1 MSPDAMAFTF
11 DASKLSALANGVEKF
26 NGENYDI
33 WARRTK
39 LALRVVKLW
48 PVVAGM
54 VVRPS
59 SSSRATTGMTAEE
72 WDDADLAG
80 QFFLSGVLEN
90 RYDRLVRDKSSADG
104 WSAVATYA
112 HDQLSAQKFAF
123 RMALERIVQNKN
135 EAMAEYLDR
144 GIGLWDKLV
153 SIGEQVPEDHVV
165 RYLVIGLRKEF
176 QGSKD
181 YLLHSAPT
189 VSAARL
195 QLLQLEAGKALERT
209 LADEPPPIAMAV
221 SQRPQQQQRDRSAGV
236 VKTALV
242 KENLKCGYCHKVGHE
257 TKRCFKRKNDLR
269 DKAAGASGAADP
281 EAVKRG
287 IGKPNARVNV
297 VQVKTKVTKPPAPA
311 AKAAIEPGW
320 MSWEAYANSVAGR
333 GVVPKGPSLDIR
345 MISPPAT
352 PAPINKATTSIY
364 AICVS
369 VVPHKHKSH
378 KWMFDSGS
386 DRHITWDRS
395 ILMNERPSD
404 ESLVTVAN
412 GEHVEVSLM
421 GDVMLKTIIQD
432 KFNDLRLENVLL
444 IESTPINLLS
454 TKVAARKGCV
464 FKHDDSSSV
473 LHFGS
478 DGPVLA
484 VGDGDLMIK
493 LSAARINAITASNK
507 FELFHRRL
515 GHPGLAGLKNTQN
528 CVQGIPADL
537 KVPDEYHCV
546 ICQKAKGT
554 RTPFKKRKLNSIS
567 AVPGEVLHTDVCGP
581 LTPSSF
587 DDHRYFLVVVDEC
600 SSLSVVH
607 LLERKSEAG
616 EMLLRTLKYLET
628 TLGAKA
634 KRVRSDKGGEFAS
647 LYVQRHLQDSGITWE
662 NTSAY
667 TPELNGMAERMNR
680 TLLEKVR
687 SLLFDSNLP
696 LENWSN
702 ALLTANYLRNRI
714 SNNRGKTPIEIAF
727 RQRPDLSN
735 LRIYGSR
742 AFVHIPKQL
751 RGKLETRSAIGCLVG
766 YGNVH
771 SVYRILLSDGTVVE
785 SRNVTFD
792 ESVVGIDVHEHEI
805 HDSEYFSNFD
815 KIVEELFPKDFS
827 KSFDE
832 KSQIASKNF
841 ETDSTR
847 QMDDR
852 SQEYSISN
860 EIGETFLEKV
870 QNNSK
875 DLGFQ
880 KAPNGNFGNTED
892 DESQD
897 SGYVANQFVG
907 IISTV
912 SEPRSV
918 EEALKGD
925 FSEQWLEALNRE
937 LESLTGNCTW
947 ELVDRP
953 QDRIPVRCKWVF
965 KIKYNVNGQI
975 DRFKCRLV
983 AKGFTQKPG
992 LDYDEVFSPV
1002 VRHNTIRTVLAVA
1015 AARKLKIRLFDVVT
1029 AFLNGELHEEI
1040 FMEQPPGFVH
1050 EGGKVLKLRK
1060 AIYGLKQA
1068 SRAWNQVL
1076 VQALKE
1082 INFSESTAD
1091 PCLFSKGPNGPY
1103 IMIYVDDLV
1112 FIGED
1117 EVTSNEVLLHLQ
1129 GKFEVRDLGQ
1139 VVKQKFA
1146 GYTLDYD
1153 QRNGIIRL
1161 NQSLYVQTILERFGM
1176 ESANPRKLPM
1186 EKDTKWYT
1194 ATAEP
1199 CKMPYMELVG
1209 ALMYLCTCTR
1219 PDISFAV
1226 GVLARSMANANES
1239 HWNAA
1244 KGVLRYL
1251 KGTINYG
1258 LQFSSNG
1265 NSDLIGYVD
1274 SDYASDLRTRR
1285 STTGYAFTINGSV
1298 VSWKS
1303 RLQPTVALSTTEA
1316 EYMALSDACKEAQW
1330 FQYLMEFLGF
1340 KSKSIPMFCDND
1352 AALKL
1357 SENPIVHE
1365 RSKHIDVRKHYA
1377 RECQQRGIVKAIYI
1391 RTSDQAADFLTKVV
1405 PREMFLKCK
1414 TLLGVACLENSR

>member
-1 MSPDAMAFTF
+1 M
-11 DASKLSALANGVEKF
+11 
-26 NGENYDI
+26 
-33 WARRTK
+33 
-39 LALRVVKLW
+39 
-48 PVVAGM
+48 
-54 VVRPS
+54 
-59 SSSRATTGMTAEE
+59 
-72 WDDADLAG
+72 
-80 QFFLSGVLEN
+80 
-90 RYDRLVRDKSSADG
+90 
-104 WSAVATYA
+104 
-112 HDQLSAQKFAF
+112 SAQKFAF
-123 RMALERIVQNKN
+123 RMALECIVQNKN
-135 EAMAEYLDR
+135 EAMIEYLDR
-144 GIGLWDKLV
+144 GIGLRDDIV
-153 SIGEQVPEDHVV
+153 SIGERVPEDLVV
-165 RYLVIGLRKEF
+165 RCLVIGLRKEF
-176 QGSKD
+176 QGAKD

-189 VSAARL
+189 VSADRL
-195 QLLQLEAGKALERT
+195 QLLRLEAGKALERA
-209 LADEPPPIAMAV
+209 LADEPPLIAMAV
-221 SQRPQQQQRDRSAGV
+221 TQRPQQQQRDRSTGV

-242 KENLKCGYCHKVGHE
+242 KENMKCGYCHKAGHE
-257 TKRCFKRKNDLR
+257 TKRCFKRRNDLR
-269 DKAAGASGAADP
+269 DKAACASGAADS

-287 IGKPNARVNV
+287 IGKPNARVTV

-320 MSWEAYANSVAGR
+320 
-333 GVVPKGPSLDIR
+333 I
-345 MISPPAT
+345 
-352 PAPINKATTSIY
+352 
-364 AICVS
+364 
-369 VVPHKHKSH
+369 
-378 KWMFDSGS
+378 
-386 DRHITWDRS
+386 HITWDRS

-832 KSQIASKNF
+832 KSQIASKIF

-918 EEALKGD
+918 EKALNGG
-925 FSEQWLEALNRE
+925 FSDQWLEALNRE

-953 QDRIPVRCKWVF
+953 HDRIPVKCKWVF
-965 KIKYNVNGQI
+965 KIKYDVNGHI
-975 DRFKCRLV
+975 DRFKC
-983 AKGFTQKPG
+983 
-992 LDYDEVFSPV
+992 V
-1002 VRHNTIRTVLAVA
+1002 V
-1015 AARKLKIRLFDVVT
+1015 
-1029 AFLNGELHEEI
+1029 
-1040 FMEQPPGFVH
+1040 M
-1050 EGGKVLKLRK
+1050 
-1060 AIYGLKQA
+1060 
-1068 SRAWNQVL
+1068 
-1076 VQALKE
+1076 
-1082 INFSESTAD
+1082 
-1091 PCLFSKGPNGPY
+1091 
-1103 IMIYVDDLV
+1103 
-1112 FIGED
+1112 
-1117 EVTSNEVLLHLQ
+1117 
-1129 GKFEVRDLGQ
+1129 
-1139 VVKQKFA
+1139 
-1146 GYTLDYD
+1146 
-1153 QRNGIIRL
+1153 
-1161 NQSLYVQTILERFGM
+1161 
-1176 ESANPRKLPM
+1176 
-1186 EKDTKWYT
+1186 
-1194 ATAEP
+1194 
-1199 CKMPYMELVG
+1199 
-1209 ALMYLCTCTR
+1209 
-1219 PDISFAV
+1219 
-1226 GVLARSMANANES
+1226 
-1239 HWNAA
+1239 
-1244 KGVLRYL
+1244 
-1251 KGTINYG
+1251 
-1258 LQFSSNG
+1258 
-1265 NSDLIGYVD
+1265 
-1274 SDYASDLRTRR
+1274 
-1285 STTGYAFTINGSV
+1285 
-1298 VSWKS
+1298 
-1303 RLQPTVALSTTEA
+1303 
-1316 EYMALSDACKEAQW
+1316 
-1330 FQYLMEFLGF
+1330 
-1340 KSKSIPMFCDND
+1340 
-1352 AALKL
+1352 
-1357 SENPIVHE
+1357 
-1365 RSKHIDVRKHYA
+1365 
-1377 RECQQRGIVKAIYI
+1377 
-1391 RTSDQAADFLTKVV
+1391 
-1405 PREMFLKCK
+1405 
-1414 TLLGVACLENSR
+1414 